1 MRIKGKY
8 MLSDHK
14 FLTNVISYCFFFGR
28 RKESGCW
35 QLFLIFVLW
44 RPSVLK
50 CKDFS
55 SSSFDYKVNYITSI
69 FASSPLACIKC
80 YSWNTTLTEIWTL
93 NLLKWIISQLFLL
106 LWKERH
112 FAIWHLAVIYSTS
125 KSSFRAAHIS
135 DLPSVFSWRKCHPIA
150 FLSFLSFFF
159 LWGVGRG
166 TLWGEP

>member
-1 MRIKGKY
+1 METWVSACACRSVSHFVRPWFLLAIWELKGNTC
-8 MLSDHK
+8 SQTDHE

-44 RPSVLK
+44 RSSVLK

-55 SSSFDYKVNYITSI
+55 SSSFDYRVNYITSI

-80 YSWNTTLTEIWTL
+80 YSRNTSLTEIWTL

-125 KSSFRAAHIS
+125 KSSFRAAQHIWFA
-135 DLPSVFSWRKCHPIA
+135 FSI
-150 FLSFLSFFF
+150 FL
-159 LWGVGRG
+159 V
-166 TLWGEP
+166 